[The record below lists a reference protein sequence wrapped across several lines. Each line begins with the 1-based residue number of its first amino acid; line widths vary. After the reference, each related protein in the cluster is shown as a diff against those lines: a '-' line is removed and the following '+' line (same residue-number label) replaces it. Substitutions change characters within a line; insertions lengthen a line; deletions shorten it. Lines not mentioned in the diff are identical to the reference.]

1 MLLCLHYSI
10 VSYFVSVMMY
20 YYNASTA
27 EIAFSVLQVLYEFV
41 VVVAYSCDIICNDL
55 GVEAYKFYTSYL
67 PLFKTV

>member
-41 VVVAYSCDIICNDL
+41 VVVVVVVVANIHHMTFITLIIFIKL
-55 GVEAYKFYTSYL
+55 W
-67 PLFKTV
+67 

>member
-41 VVVAYSCDIICNDL
+41 VVVVVVVVANIHHMTFTTLIIFI
-55 GVEAYKFYTSYL
+55 KFW
-67 PLFKTV
+67 

>member
-41 VVVAYSCDIICNDL
+41 VVVVVVANIHHMTFITLIIFI
-55 GVEAYKFYTSYL
+55 KFW
-67 PLFKTV
+67 

>member
-41 VVVAYSCDIICNDL
+41 VVVVVVVVANIHHMTFITLIIFI
-55 GVEAYKFYTSYL
+55 KFW
-67 PLFKTV
+67 

>member
-10 VSYFVSVMMY
+10 VSYFVSVVYVMMY

-41 VVVAYSCDIICNDL
+41 VVVVVVANIHHMTFITLIIFI
-55 GVEAYKFYTSYL
+55 KF
-67 PLFKTV
+67 

>member
-10 VSYFVSVMMY
+10 VSYFVSVVYVMMY

-41 VVVAYSCDIICNDL
+41 VVVVVVVANIHHMTFITLIIFI
-55 GVEAYKFYTSYL
+55 KFW
-67 PLFKTV
+67 